1 MANADAAQQKIHD
14 YLREV
19 RAGLRGLPDAQ
30 ASDFVEELR
39 SHIRDRAESEGES
52 TDAGVTAALD
62 RLGRPEELA
71 AMYLAENIVARA
83 EKSFSPWLVLKGIV
97 RWASISLAGVFVFFT
112 SLAGYVLAASF
123 GISALMKPF
132 APNRVGLW
140 HLNGDPDNSSLVL
153 GLGSGSP
160 PTGTELLGWW
170 IMPLGLLIGIG
181 LFLLT
186 ARFGLWSLRKF
197 QRMRPLPM
205 L

>member
-1 MANADAAQQKIHD
+1 MANADAAQRKMHD
-14 YLREV
+14 YLQAV
-19 RAGLRGLPDAQ
+19 RAGLRGVPDAQ
-30 ASDFVEELR
+30 ASEVVEELR
-39 SHIRDRAESEGES
+39 SHIRDRSEMNGEL
-52 TDAGVTAALD
+52 TDAAVATALE

-71 AMYLAENIVARA
+71 AMYVAENIVTRA

-97 RWASISLAGVFVFFT
+97 RWAGISSAGVFVFLG
-112 SLAGYVLAASF
+112 SIVGYALAVAF

-132 APNRVGLW
+132 APSRVGLW
-140 HLNGDPDNSSLVL
+140 HLNGDPDNFSLVL

-160 PTGTELLGWW
+160 PPGTELLGWW

-197 QRMRPLPM
+197 QRMRSTQLH
-205 L
+205 